1 MNPNQQITC
10 SQNRKTFILYANGAI
25 FSVVALDKGKG
36 KYNKSKKCD
45 YLITKDTKD
54 IQIFIELK
62 GSDIAHAYRQILSSY
77 ENRENIQ
84 SKCYAAIVCSKYPQI
99 DSSIQVLQRKTNQ
112 LFEKVF
118 VKINKLETQYN
129 SSNNTIEKIN

>member
-1 MNPNQQITC
+1 MNPHKELVCKENGRIFRLYTNGIAFDKIQLDDG
-10 SQNRKTFILYANGAI
+10 QNDER
-25 FSVVALDKGKG
+25 
-36 KYNKSKKCD
+36 KKCD
-45 YLITKDTKD
+45 YLITKHTKD

-62 GSDIAHAYRQILSSY
+62 GNKIAKAYQQILTSY
-77 ENRENIQ
+77 ENRENMQ

-99 DSSIQVLQRKTNQ
+99 DSTIQILQRKTNQ

-129 SSNNTIEKIN
+129 LSNDTIEKIN